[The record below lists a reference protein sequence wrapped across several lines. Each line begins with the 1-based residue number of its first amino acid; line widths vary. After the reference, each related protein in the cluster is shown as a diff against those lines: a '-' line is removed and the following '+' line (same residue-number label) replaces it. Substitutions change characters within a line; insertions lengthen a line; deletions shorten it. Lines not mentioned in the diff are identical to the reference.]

1 MRWRDRLQGE
11 RSEHSSARGKW
22 GGGFSRSYGW
32 ACRAAPGKPGARGNR
47 DDRAAGRA
55 LFCPTCGKAK
65 MPTSFTNEELG
76 EIWRRIELEQ
86 EQEI

>member
-1 MRWRDRLQGE
+1 
-11 RSEHSSARGKW
+11 
-22 GGGFSRSYGW
+22 
-32 ACRAAPGKPGARGNR
+32 
-47 DDRAAGRA
+47 
-55 LFCPTCGKAK
+55 